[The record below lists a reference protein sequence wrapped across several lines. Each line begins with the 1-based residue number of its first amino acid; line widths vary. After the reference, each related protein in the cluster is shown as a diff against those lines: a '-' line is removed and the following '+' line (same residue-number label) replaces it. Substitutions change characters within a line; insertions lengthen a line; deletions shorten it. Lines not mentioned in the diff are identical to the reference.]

1 MRATRKEAVAS
12 SELVR
17 VFAGAFKS
25 DYIQE
30 KMPMSLT
37 RTPAL
42 KLICN
47 YILDRYVIRCRIMPS
62 LIEVGGLCCN
72 QHKLEGMHGIVV
84 SGQMN

>member
-1 MRATRKEAVAS
+1 
-12 SELVR
+12 
-17 VFAGAFKS
+17 
-25 DYIQE
+25 
-30 KMPMSLT
+30 MSLT